1 MANSDLTIY
10 MRNFKSFISLFLLFY
25 FSQIN
30 LAQSINDISFP
41 KADIHLGMA
50 ITKGTYIGGTV
61 QLSNHFSIETAYGG
75 NVGILFAAMDPQRRI
90 SIGLNYHLIWPVI
103 LNATY
108 TFKEQL
114 MTNYHNYHIASLNIG
129 LLSLRNNGF
138 HFFLSMG
145 SYFEYEERN
154 NLIHRE
160 FGFNANLGV
169 GFTLFIT
176 INKAP
181 YNQRLN
187 ADRHF
192 SSADFV
198 IFEIVF

>member
-1 MANSDLTIY
+1 MI
-10 MRNFKSFISLFLLFY
+10 NFKSFIFLFILF
-25 FSQIN
+25 SVSKIN
-30 LAQSINDISFP
+30 LAQSVDDISYP

-61 QLSNHFSIETAYGG
+61 QISNHYSIETSYGG

-90 SIGLNYHLIWPVI
+90 SLGLNYHLMWPVI

-114 MTNYHNYHIASLNIG
+114 SPEYFNSHIASLNIG

-145 SYFEYEERN
+145 GYFEYEDRN

-169 GFTLFIT
+169 GFTFL
-176 INKAP
+176 
-181 YNQRLN
+181 
-187 ADRHF
+187 
-192 SSADFV
+192 
-198 IFEIVF
+198 